1 MLIDYHVSLS
11 KLRLKEYFDKKVI
24 PYLLEDVHRSTSVF
38 CAAVGGPLKGAI
50 VMILCEERKCI
61 DQQVDNMHNS

>member
-11 KLRLKEYFDKKVI
+11 QLRLKGYFDKKVI
-24 PYLLEDVHRSTSVF
+24 PFIYLLVDVDRSTSVF

-50 VMILCEERKCI
+50 VMILYEERKCI
-61 DQQVDNMHNS
+61 NQQVD